1 VAQTVA
7 AAVAGRRLGNG
18 NRRVIS
24 FANARLFVRNTAAD
38 WRTIRLADLQFWHRG
53 EAQLALLS
61 VVLFTVV
68 LLIGRSLMTRR
79 PGRHRLI
86 VPALLSSVGASYG
99 AFLRHIPLWLF
110 VLGLPFFALALA
122 DPFTALTT
130 SAVSYPG
137 RRISLMID
145 ASTSMRTPFKAEHL
159 NRRATT
165 DATFFT
171 TVAAAERFVQ
181 MRMKGRYRDLIAL
194 VEFGNEAYV
203 VTPFT
208 NDYDNILLSIG
219 LIGDPVEYSLFPDQG
234 TIIAQAIDQ
243 SIGLFK
249 AFDFLDATGNLM
261 VIFTDGE
268 DTRAIINGR
277 TLDEIV
283 QSTIDAKIPLYFVR
297 TNYERERG
305 KVIPDEL
312 WIPAVEKTGGRFYA
326 ADSEDSLLNA
336 IRDIDKVSAGTIET
350 TQYSTQRPRFAF
362 FAMIAVACWTGS
374 AALKLAVPQF
384 QKLP

>member
-1 VAQTVA
+1 
-7 AAVAGRRLGNG
+7 
-18 NRRVIS
+18 VIS
-24 FANARLFVRNTAAD
+24 IATLRLFVRNTIDD
-38 WRTIRLADLQFWHRG
+38 WGALRLADLQFWHRP
-53 EAQLALLS
+53 EANLALIGVL
-61 VVLFTVV
+61 LFTIV
-68 LLIGRSLMTRR
+68 LLIARSAMVRQ
-79 PGRHRLI
+79 PGRHRLVI
-86 VPALLSSVGASYG
+86 PALLSSIGPSYG
-99 AFLRHIPLWLF
+99 GFLRHLPLYLF
-110 VLGLPFFALALA
+110 GLGLPFFALALA
-122 DPFTALTT
+122 DPYSSLV
-130 SAVSYPG
+130 SSEVSYPG

-159 NRRATT
+159 NRRAAT

-181 MRMKGRYRDLIAL
+181 LRMKGRYRDLIAL

-249 AFDFLDATGNLM
+249 AFNFLDATGNLM

-283 QSTIDAKIPLYFVR
+283 QSTVDAKIPLYFVR

-326 ADSEDSLLNA
+326 ADSEESLLNA
-336 IRDIDKVSAGTIET
+336 IRDIDEVSAGTIQT
-350 TQYSTQRPRFAF
+350 TQYSSQRARFAF

-374 AALKLAVPQF
+374 AALKLTVPGF

>member
-1 VAQTVA
+1 
-7 AAVAGRRLGNG
+7 
-18 NRRVIS
+18 VIS
-24 FANARLFVRNTAAD
+24 FANARLFVQNTAAD
-38 WRTIRLADLQFWHRG
+38 WRTIRLADLQFWHRS
-53 EAQLALLS
+53 EAQLALLA
-61 VVLFTVV
+61 VVLFALI
-68 LLIGRSLMTRR
+68 LLIGRSVMTRQ
-79 PGRHRLI
+79 PGRHRLV
-86 VPALLSSVGASYG
+86 VPAVLSSVGASYG
-99 AFLRHIPLWLF
+99 AFLRHVPLWLF
-110 VLGLPFFALALA
+110 VIGIPFFALALA

-130 SAVSYPG
+130 SEVSYPG

-159 NRRATT
+159 NRRAAT

-181 MRMKGRYRDLIAL
+181 IRMKGRYRDLIAL

-249 AFDFLDATGNLM
+249 AFNFLDASGNLM

-283 QSTIDAKIPLYFVR
+283 QATIDAKIPLYFVR

-326 ADSEDSLLNA
+326 ADSEESLLNA
-336 IRDIDKVSAGTIET
+336 IRDIDEVSAGTIQT
-350 TQYSTQRPRFAF
+350 TQYSTQRPRFAL